1 MSSLECA
8 RRFGENLVR
17 CRKQAG
23 LSQEQLGYRAGL
35 HRTAVG
41 LIERGSRTPRIDTLV
56 KLMGALEAGADE
68 LLTGIE
74 WTPGQTRP
82 GSFRGSK

>member
-1 MSSLECA
+1 MSSLDCA

-41 LIERGSRTPRIDTLV
+41 LIERGARTPRIDTLV
-56 KLMGALEAGADE
+56 KLSYALGIDSSD
-68 LLTGIE
+68 LLEGIIWE
-74 WTPGQTRP
+74 PGQVHTGRFI
-82 GSFRGSK
+82 GR

>member
-1 MSSLECA
+1 MSSLDCA

-56 KLMGALEAGADE
+56 KLSAALGVDSGDLLEGITWE
-68 LLTGIE
+68 LGRVSV
-74 WTPGQTRP
+74 GRFQT
-82 GSFRGSK
+82 